1 MKTWNLGNTTV
12 RNPERIKAGLAL
24 LKQHFEGKV
33 FDLAAQ
39 AKFFDVLLEAGII
52 EGNPGLV
59 ESRAASGRK
68 WQSVCNKLG
77 LSTRSSRINGI
88 ISITEAGDALLS
100 DESLE
105 SDVFLRQLL
114 KVQLPSPTE
123 EKLDN
128 AAVHPFF
135 LVLSVAVELVRR
147 EMKPLGKEEIALF
160 LQSATNDNQTNEIVD
175 AIAMYRAA
183 RSEVKGSVAK
193 SKFFRDSLL
202 IKGRNI
208 YGDEVSDTKLN
219 TLKDYSDTTVR
230 YSVIT
235 GVFTIG
241 RQSLIIKEDQLNLA
255 SAIVGAGVP
264 PLYSEQEFLQY
275 FHSPLLPVLPT
286 DDVAFLRADI
296 EALNVRLGELS
307 RQTGSQVADRGEME
321 VANINKLKRR
331 REDLEA
337 ELTSLKEIQFY
348 RAQHDKEQ
356 VEDIKGLFESI
367 ENRETIGG
375 SDYLPAWAEWN
386 VWRVFLSINTLSNPI
401 SETRG
406 FKINSELFPIH
417 HAKGGQ
423 ADLQFEYADGT
434 IIPAEITLSTNERQ
448 YNMEGEPVQFH
459 VKSIIEKNQ
468 SNEVI
473 GLFTAPN
480 VHVSTAHVF
489 YRADFYSQ
497 KLGKAVDMNIV
508 PLTFT
513 QLQSLLPGQKNGC
526 ESGDELLNKLRALIS
541 LKKTSSDGAVWL
553 RQINNML
560 NVG

>member
-12 RNPERIKAGLAL
+12 RNPERIKAGLEL
-24 LKQHFEGKV
+24 LKKHFDGKV

-77 LSTRSSRINGI
+77 LSTRSSRVNGI
-88 ISITEAGDALLS
+88 ISITEAGNTLLS
-100 DESLE
+100 DDSLE
-105 SDVFLRQLL
+105 SDVFLRQML

-123 EKLDN
+123 ENLEN

-135 LVLSVAVELVRR
+135 LVLSVAVELVKR
-147 EMKPLGKEEIALF
+147 EMRPLGKEEIALF

-175 AIAMYRAA
+175 SIAIYRTA
-183 RSEVKGSVAK
+183 RDEIKGGVAK
-193 SKFFRDSLL
+193 SKFFRDSLQ

-230 YSVIT
+230 YSAIT
-235 GVFTIG
+235 GIFTIG

-255 SAIVGAGVP
+255 FAIVDAGIP
-264 PLYSEQEFLQY
+264 PLYSEVEFLQY
-275 FHSPLLPVLPT
+275 FHNPTLPVLPT
-286 DDVAFLRADI
+286 DDVAFLQTDI
-296 EALNVRLGELS
+296 KALNIRLDELS
-307 RQTGSQVADRGEME
+307 RQTGSQVADRGEVE
-321 VANINKLKRR
+321 IVNINKLKRR
-331 REDLEA
+331 REDLEL

-348 RAQHDKEQ
+348 RSQHDKDQ
-356 VEDIKGLFESI
+356 VDDIKGLFESI

-386 VWRVFLSINTLSNPI
+386 VWRVFLSINTISNPVN
-401 SETRG
+401 ETRG
-406 FKINSELFPIH
+406 FKINSELFPVH

-423 ADLQFEYADGT
+423 ADLHFEYADGT

-508 PLTFT
+508 PLTFS

-526 ESGDELLNKLRALIS
+526 ENGSELLNKLRTLIS

-553 RQINNML
+553 QQINQTL
-560 NVG
+560 NV